1 MIITYILG
9 IFIII
14 SIMYIIMWS
23 LPDRILL
30 NKYYKIIGNQVNTN
44 CKILNIGGDI
54 YNIFDYY
61 MFNKKINY
69 WILDIKSKYHI
80 SNIFS
85 IKNGYLETDLTK
97 ALKNYPEKKKFFDI
111 IFSFGVLGYYKF
123 NKHMQKKYIKSVYNL
138 LNKNGI
144 FLLKIDDHRMENW
157 NNKYQIDM
165 NLFKKYFNKNNFD
178 KIPKKFIEMKNNKK
192 LYSVYCFIK
201 K

>member
-97 ALKNYPEKKKFFDI
+97 ALKNYPEKK
-111 IFSFGVLGYYKF
+111 
-123 NKHMQKKYIKSVYNL
+123 N
-138 LNKNGI
+138 
-144 FLLKIDDHRMENW
+144 FLI
-157 NNKYQIDM
+157 
-165 NLFKKYFNKNNFD
+165 
-178 KIPKKFIEMKNNKK
+178 
-192 LYSVYCFIK
+192 
-201 K
+201 

>member
-111 IFSFGVLGYYKF
+111 IFSFGVFGYYKF

>member
-1 MIITYILG
+1 
-9 IFIII
+9 
-14 SIMYIIMWS
+14 MWL
-23 LPDRILL
+23 LPDRTLL
-30 NKYYKIIGNQVNTN
+30 NKYYKIVGNQANIN
-44 CKILNIGGDI
+44 SKILNIGGDI

-165 NLFKKYFNKNNFD
+165 NLFKKYFNKYNFG
-178 KIPKKFIEMKNNKK
+178 KIPKKFNVMKNNKK